1 MSHTPATPSPVYT
14 LAHQIGVRLRARG
27 WTLAVA
33 ESCTGGLLGDSITDV
48 PGSSDYFLGGV
59 QAYSNA
65 VKQRLLG
72 VQDDTLARHGAVSA
86 VCAAEMAT
94 GVRILLGADTALSIT
109 GVAGPGQSE
118 AKPQGLTFI
127 HLATPTGERGFQ
139 AQWTGD
145 RRENKQASALA
156 ALRLLHDYL
165 NQP

>member
-1 MSHTPATPSPVYT
+1 MSHASPTPTPAYA
-14 LAHQIGVRLRARG
+14 LAHEIGARLRARG

-33 ESCTGGLLGDSITDV
+33 ESCTGGLLGDHITDV

-72 VQDDTLARHGAVSA
+72 VRDDTLARHGAVSA
-86 VCAAEMAT
+86 ACAAEMAA
-94 GVRILLGADTALSIT
+94 GVRTLLAADVALSIT
-109 GVAGPGQSE
+109 GVAGPGASE

-127 HLATPTGERGFQ
+127 HLTTPTGERSFQ
-139 AQWTGD
+139 AQWAGS

-165 NQP
+165 NEP